1 MLILS
6 VGEKLLIIKTLLMLS
21 VGEKLDT
28 FDSIGRRKA
37 SNNKDTFDLLQRT
50 NIQDK
55 ELEMSIEDQKKNIRI
70 LEKAYENNKISKDM
84 YYVRVLL
91 LHIHVHVPIVL
102 TFVSFSS

>member
-1 MLILS
+1 
-6 VGEKLLIIKTLLMLS
+6 MLS